1 MVAVFE
7 ATTLRQRMSWKTI
20 PPNRS
25 LTPAF
30 VTSAASP
37 SPVYV
42 TMDACV
48 VAACD
53 PMVESAPA
61 VHASTAQVSSGQ
73 RREAL
78 SSQRRHVVD
87 HAAQSQHPG
96 GMASAAPSPLQRL
109 QALADASP
117 QVAQLMR
124 LQALADSAGAGAL
137 QRKSPEEEELLQGRF
152 RTAQLKSPE
161 EDELLQGKFASSQD
175 APSQLHSAT
184 TPATPAPNRTGM
196 PDGLKSGIEALSGLA
211 MDHVRVH
218 YNSDKPAQLNA
229 HAYAQGSDIHLA
241 PGQDR
246 HLPHEAWHLVQ
257 QAQGRV
263 QPTLQLN
270 GGVAVNDD
278 PSLEREADQMGER
291 ALASGG

>member
-1 MVAVFE
+1 
-7 ATTLRQRMSWKTI
+7 
-20 PPNRS
+20 
-25 LTPAF
+25 
-30 VTSAASP
+30 
-37 SPVYV
+37 
-42 TMDACV
+42 
-48 VAACD
+48 
-53 PMVESAPA
+53 MVETATA
-61 VHASTAQVSSGQ
+61 VHAASAHAAADRQDA
-73 RREAL
+73 RA
-78 SSQRRHVVD
+78 SQRRD
-87 HAAQSQHPG
+87 RSDQAAQGQ
-96 GMASAAPSPLQRL
+96 SPLQRL

-117 QVAQLMR
+117 QVAQLQR
-124 LQALADSAGAGAL
+124 LQALADGAALGTL
-137 QRKSPEEEELLQGRF
+137 QRKTPEEEELLQGRF
-152 RTAQLKSPE
+152 RTVQRQSPE
-161 EDELLQGKFASSQD
+161 EEELLQGKFT
-175 APSQLHSAT
+175 T
-184 TPATPAPNRTGM
+184 TPASPAPNRTGM

-218 YNSDKPAQLNA
+218 YNSEKPAQLNA

-291 ALASGG
+291 ALASGS